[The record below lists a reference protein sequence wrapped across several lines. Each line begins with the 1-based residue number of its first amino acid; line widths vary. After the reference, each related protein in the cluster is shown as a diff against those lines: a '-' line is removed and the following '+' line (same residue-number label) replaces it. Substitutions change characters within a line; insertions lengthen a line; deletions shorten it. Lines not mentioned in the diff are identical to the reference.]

1 MYKLMM
7 SLIMTNL
14 LIQPVYAED
23 SIERW
28 RAMQDRMAYEDRLD
42 RQREKANYDQMEL
55 EGLRNN
61 QNRIIKPSSC
71 TTSPVTTSGGMTYMQ
86 TICQP

>member
-1 MYKLMM
+1 MHKLMM

-28 RAMQDRMAYEDRLD
+28 RDARSD
-42 RQREKANYDQMEL
+42 
-55 EGLRNN
+55 GL
-61 QNRIIKPSSC
+61 
-71 TTSPVTTSGGMTYMQ
+71 
-86 TICQP
+86 